1 MKKLQIATAALFAV
15 MLAVFCAVM
24 LYHGTAVDK
33 NPPQLSCDSEEL
45 VISVSD
51 PESALLAGVHARDDR
66 DGDLTA
72 AVMIKSISQLIT
84 DDTAQVT
91 YIVFD
96 SSNNMATL
104 TRRVRY
110 SDYEKP
116 RFALS
121 APLNFTVGD
130 KLALLDRLTARDV
143 VDGDISGS
151 ICVIS
156 QNVKDEPG
164 VYTVTVQ
171 VTNSLGDAA
180 TLPLKLVVSQL
191 NGTDC
196 VELTDYLIY
205 LEQGSEFHA
214 QDYVRGATQG
224 LRVEGTVDTRQPGVY
239 HVRYSR
245 DGQEKTADVYLTVVV
260 A

>member
-1 MKKLQIATAALFAV
+1 MKKLQIATTILFVV
-15 MLAVFCAVM
+15 MLAVSCAVM
-24 LYHGTAVDK
+24 LYHGTVVDK
-33 NPPQLSCDSEEL
+33 TPPQLSCDSGEL
-45 VISVSD
+45 VVSVSD

-72 AVMIKSISQLIT
+72 SVMIKSISQLIT

-96 SSNNMATL
+96 SANNMATL

-116 RFALS
+116 RFSLH

-191 NGTDC
+191 SGTEC
-196 VELTDYLIY
+196 VELTDYLVY
-205 LEQGSEFHA
+205 LEQGSSFDPLA
-214 QDYVRGATQG
+214 YVRGATDDI
-224 LRVEGTVDTRQPGVY
+224 RVEGTVDTRQSGVY
-239 HVRYSR
+239 HVCYSR
-245 DGQEKTADVYLTVVV
+245 EGQDRTADVYLTVVV